1 MCLKV
6 TNKSL
11 CCLIYHPLTAFG
23 YYHYYCWW
31 LYCCHLLLILTLKV
45 RQVKQDE
52 IFNMQVKTFLK
63 WIPGLEIL
71 SNINFFY
78 FIFWS
83 LGLWNH
89 YQILWKYL
97 YNLLP
102 LKLVIVPSNHY
113 NIVIIWIVGDL
124 INDWDFSL
132 LPILTVK

>member
-6 TNKSL
+6 TNKGL

-23 YYHYYCWW
+23 YYRYYCWW

-52 IFNMQVKTFLK
+52 IFNMQIKSFLK

-71 SNINFFY
+71 SNINCFF
-78 FIFWS
+78 
-83 LGLWNH
+83 
-89 YQILWKYL
+89 ILFFEAWDDEIITRYCENICIT
-97 YNLLP
+97 YSP
-102 LKLVIVPSNHY
+102 GPSNHY
-113 NIVIIWIVGDL
+113 NMVIIWIVGDL